1 MSEEVTELKA
11 QIAELQSQLDEAQ
24 SNNDFD
30 ELKKKY
36 EKVINDKDLEIKEL
50 QKSNERIQE
59 RIDSTV
65 DNLNDEVQAK
75 LEANEKLAELN
86 RTVEE
91 LVKDKAEATVDTF
104 IQQGKILPAQRETAL
119 KLCLSDNDTFL
130 DLYKDAKP
138 IIDTTTTP
146 KTRKVNEGIV
156 NGLKDYF
163 KN

>member
-11 QIAELQSQLDEAQ
+11 QIAELQSQLEEAK
-24 SNNDFD
+24 SNNDFE
-30 ELKKKY
+30 ELKAKY
-36 EKVINDKDLEIKEL
+36 EKVINDKDTKIKEL
-50 QKSNERIQE
+50 EKSNELIQE
-59 RIDSTV
+59 RIDTTV

-91 LVKDKAEATVDTF
+91 LVRAEATVDTF

-146 KTRKVNEGIV
+146 KSRKVNEGIV

-163 KN
+163 KQ